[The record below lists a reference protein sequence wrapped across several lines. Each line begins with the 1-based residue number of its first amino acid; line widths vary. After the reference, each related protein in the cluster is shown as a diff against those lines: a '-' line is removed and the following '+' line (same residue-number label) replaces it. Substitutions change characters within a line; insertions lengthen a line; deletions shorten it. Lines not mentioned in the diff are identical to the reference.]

1 MPNELPKSD
10 IQSSNS
16 VSNYDSIIKS
26 SSITAA
32 PGDDPSVQFV
42 TVAVVIFVTLAA
54 TVTLLAITV
63 YIRKAQKRRHTMW

>member
-54 TVTLLAITV
+54 TLLAITV